1 MSITGYGAAV
11 ITAGY
16 GSSLAQW
23 RTLNSTMDRQMTLV
37 TNDRQNKADAEYARE
52 QLPTVAS
59 VDDLM
64 SDRRLYTYV
73 MRAFGLEDQINSQ
86 ALIRKVLE
94 SDLSDR
100 TSYANRLSDTRY
112 KELAAAF
119 NFGGSSSGSSFV
131 SQIKDAYVTQAFE
144 ESLATKN
151 EALTMALDFTRRAAS
166 KTSWAEVLADDDLAA
181 VARLAFGLAEPYGP
195 VDEAAQAASL
205 QSAMPFS
212 EYLGNTTKQNN
223 VRQAFFNAWDAK
235 NGSGSSLSSSSQ
247 YTMLMRSYEQQK
259 ASFAA
264 SWGIRSN
271 ITYLEQKLSAGVG
284 SDDLLKDSKLRG
296 IVLKAFDL
304 EQYTNNTSYIRQVLE
319 SDPNDSTSFAVKAG
333 TNEKSLALSFSSN
346 NTGVMRRGSPAFV
359 DNIIS
364 RYEEMSFEVSAGNT
378 NEALRLGLYFER
390 KTGDISSWYSVLAD
404 KALSEVVRTA
414 FGLPDEIAQ
423 ADIDKQVTMLQKRLD
438 ISKLKDPVEVTK
450 LVEKFMMMWDLE
462 GNSSSGIS
470 SSPTLQL
477 FSGRTSI
484 DSSTL
489 LAALTLPRS

>member
-11 ITAGY
+11 ISAGY
-16 GSSLAQW
+16 GSTLSQW
-23 RTLNSTMDRQMTLV
+23 RVLNSTMDRQMTLV
-37 TNDRQNKADAEYARE
+37 TNDRQNKADAEYAS
-52 QLPTVAS
+52 QKLPTVAS

-64 SDRRLYTYV
+64 DDRRLYTYV

-94 SDLSDR
+94 SDLSD
-100 TSYANRLSDTRY
+100 TSSYASRLNDTRY

-119 NFGGSSSGSSFV
+119 NFGGSSSESSFT
-131 SQIKDAYVTQAFE
+131 SQIKDAYITQAFE

-151 EALTMALDFTRRAAS
+151 EALTMALDFTRRAAT
-166 KTSWAEVLADDDLAA
+166 KTSWAEVLADDDLAE
-181 VARLAFGLAEPYGP
+181 VARLAFGLEEPYGP
-195 VDEAAQAASL
+195 VDEASQAASL
-205 QSAMPFS
+205 ESAMPFS
-212 EYLGNTTKQNN
+212 DYLNDTTKQDN
-223 VRQAFFNAWDAK
+223 VRQGFFGAWDTQ
-235 NGSGSSLSSSSQ
+235 NGSGSVLSSSSQ
-247 YTMLMRSYEQQK
+247 YTMLMRNYDQQK
-259 ASFAA
+259 ANYAA
-264 SWGIRSN
+264 SWSIRSN
-271 ITYLEQKLSAGVG
+271 VTYLEQKLSAGVS

-304 EQYTNNTSYIRQVLE
+304 EQYASNTTYVRQVLE

-333 TNEKSLALSFSSN
+333 ENEESLALSFGSN

-359 DNIIS
+359 NNIIS

-390 KTGDISSWYSVLAD
+390 KAEDIGSWYSVLAD
-404 KALSEVVRTA
+404 EALSEVVRTA

-423 ADIDKQVTMLQKRLD
+423 ADIDKQVSMLQKRFD
-438 ISKLKDPVEVTK
+438 ITKLKDPAEVTK
-450 LVEKFMMMWDLE
+450 LVDKFMMMWDLE
-462 GNSSSGIS
+462 GNSSSTTS

-477 FSGRTSI
+477 FSGRTTI

-489 LAALTLPRS
+489 LAALTLPRT